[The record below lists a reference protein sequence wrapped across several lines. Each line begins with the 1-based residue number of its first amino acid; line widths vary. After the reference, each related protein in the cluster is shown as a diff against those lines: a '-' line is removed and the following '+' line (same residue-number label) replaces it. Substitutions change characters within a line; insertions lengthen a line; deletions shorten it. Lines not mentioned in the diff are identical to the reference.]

1 MRSEMDL
8 SCQLKVTCYTI
19 WRAGQMYI
27 YGLILLAIAG
37 AIARFRITARRVES
51 HRVAALVQT
60 ALDTL
65 RARETQY
72 HTDPVQTPQPYLSP
86 IHLRDLILRDEHSP
100 SVRKRV
106 WDKVESV
113 VEGNANVRANVE
125 ELNGD
130 ETRVWRWVGTVS
142 DVTISPARRV
152 RWTPSGPE

>member
-1 MRSEMDL
+1 
-8 SCQLKVTCYTI
+8 
-19 WRAGQMYI
+19 
-27 YGLILLAIAG
+27 
-37 AIARFRITARRVES
+37 VEG

-65 RARETQY
+65 RAREMHH
-72 HTDPVQTPQPYLSP
+72 HTDPVQTPQPYFSP

-106 WDKVESV
+106 WDKVESI

-130 ETRVWRWVGTVS
+130 ETRVWRWVGTVG
-142 DVTISPARRV
+142 DVTISPVRRV
-152 RWTPSGPE
+152 RWTPNGPE